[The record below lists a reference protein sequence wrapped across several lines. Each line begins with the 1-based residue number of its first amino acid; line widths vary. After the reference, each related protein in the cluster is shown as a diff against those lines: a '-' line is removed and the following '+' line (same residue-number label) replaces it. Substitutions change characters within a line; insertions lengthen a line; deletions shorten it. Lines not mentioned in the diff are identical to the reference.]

1 VIDASFHLHSVM
13 APAVSGLAVGLLCGA
28 FHFVSLR
35 WNALIFARGRAAIAF
50 VIQLARLALSAAL
63 FVLLAKV
70 GAFALLAGIG
80 GFIWARSVALGL
92 ERVRP

>member
-1 VIDASFHLHSVM
+1 MIDASFHLHSAM
-13 APAVSGLAVGLLCGA
+13 ALAAVGLAVGLLSGA

-35 WNALIFARGRAAIAF
+35 WNTLVFARGRAAIAF
-50 VIQLARLALSAAL
+50 VVQLARLALTAAI
-63 FVLLAKV
+63 FVLLAKA

-80 GFIWARSVALGL
+80 GFIWTRSIALGL